1 MRVLSTCRSQ
11 LTVFLCVHT
20 SKVECGCRLQNKSG
34 NHGGG
39 GGGIPRNG
47 EIGHMT
53 HEIGKEGVVGQSDRQ
68 ETKEEEE
75 NQQNQL

>member
-1 MRVLSTCRSQ
+1 MQTTKQEWKPWRR
-11 LTVFLCVHT
+11 
-20 SKVECGCRLQNKSG
+20 
-34 NHGGG
+34 G